1 MVSDVLSRAEYDAS
15 LDGYSGEGAEDLDED
30 TYWIPIGFT
39 DADENGEDEI
49 MDGYIK
55 DKKKKKHKG
64 PEKKEYKFD
73 DSGLPYDVRQIRK
86 KVKQ

>member
-1 MVSDVLSRAEYDAS
+1 MFGNPIKRDRAKEYAS
-15 LDGYSGEGAEDLDED
+15 FGKIDYDKEEE
-30 TYWIPIGFT
+30 

>member
-1 MVSDVLSRAEYDAS
+1 MFGNTIKRDRAKEYAGVGKIDY
-15 LDGYSGEGAEDLDED
+15 DKDDE
-30 TYWIPIGFT
+30 

-64 PEKKEYKFD
+64 PEKKQNLFD
-73 DSGLPYDVRQIRK
+73 DRGLPKEVRQIRK